1 MLSHSEVIGQGLKCV
16 NVGKGTTGQD
26 QLDVAISYV

>member
-1 MLSHSEVIGQGLKCV
+1 MSLSEVIGQGLKCV
-16 NVGKGTTGQD
+16 DVGKGTTGQD